1 MSWAPFLG
9 QATSTISNG
18 WPDRRWGYIDICLLT
33 FMTLWNHEVSP
44 PFWTLIA
51 PMHHW
56 QHSKEFH
63 LRCQN
68 KLGFPV
74 TYNLIWIFPIIIC
87 LLQKIITKVNQHIPL
102 HAPPEFSLIMNR
114 CKFFSHI
121 YYRDRQ
127 VLQFFGGCLF
137 TYLLKQSH
145 RSFNVKDDY
154 KRSFWAVRHSAEQ
167 WTGAQ
172 PTSSRVM
179 KDLHSH
185 HIFFELVWSDL
196 Q

>member
-87 LLQKIITKVNQHIPL
+87 LLQKITLKVSQLILL
-102 HAPPEFSLIMNR
+102 HAPPGFSLSRNQ
-114 CKFFSHI
+114 CKFFLPTIIMIINWLSWRMYAWI
-121 YYRDRQ
+121 FMKAIIMTQY
-127 VLQFFGGCLF
+127 
-137 TYLLKQSH
+137 
-145 RSFNVKDDY
+145 NVKDDCE
-154 KRSFWAVRHSAEQ
+154 RSVWTVRHPSKQ